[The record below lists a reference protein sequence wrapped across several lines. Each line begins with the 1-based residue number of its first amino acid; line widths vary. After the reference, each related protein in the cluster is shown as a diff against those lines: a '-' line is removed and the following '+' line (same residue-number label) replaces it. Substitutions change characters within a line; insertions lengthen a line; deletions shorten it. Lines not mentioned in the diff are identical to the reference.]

1 MKLSKFL
8 YEDRRNPI
16 KSQGSVPLEKIVL
29 GLATMTRLEARFWAE
44 ESNTQRK
51 NVFTEQEPSHVYE
64 ETSRDQGPEKERP
77 INMRDQEK
85 EGPQI

>member
-29 GLATMTRLEARFWAE
+29 GLATMTR
-44 ESNTQRK
+44 QRK
-51 NVFTEQEPSHVYE
+51 IVFTEQETSHVYE
-64 ETSRDQGPEKERP
+64 ETSWDQGPEKERP
-77 INMRDQEK
+77 IIMRDQEK